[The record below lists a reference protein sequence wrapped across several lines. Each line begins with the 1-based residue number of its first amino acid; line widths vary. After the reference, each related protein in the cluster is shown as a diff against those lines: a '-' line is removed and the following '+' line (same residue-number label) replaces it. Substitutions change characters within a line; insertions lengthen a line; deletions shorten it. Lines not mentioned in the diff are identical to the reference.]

1 MKVYTV
7 HLPETA
13 RPGDVAGLDRAIFVR
28 DGFHWLAAVVPLL
41 WLLANRVWLGFLAVL
56 AATVAIGAL
65 AATTGIGPGP
75 VLALQ
80 LCLAILIGVTA
91 ADLKGWSL
99 RRRGLPAVDVVSGR
113 DAEEAERRFYDR
125 WLDAGAAASRPGLT
139 RSPVAAMPTGTPQVL
154 GLFPEAGPSR

>member
-7 HLPETA
+7 HLPDSA

-28 DGFHWLAAVVPLL
+28 DGFHWLAAVLPLL
-41 WLLANRVWLGFLAVL
+41 WLLANRIWLGFLAVL

-65 AATTGIGPGP
+65 AATNTIGPAP
-75 VLALQ
+75 VVALE
-80 LCLAILIGVTA
+80 LCLAVFVGVCA

-113 DAEEAERRFYDR
+113 DAEEAERRFFDR
-125 WLDAGAAASRPGLT
+125 WLDAGPAAARPGVARL
-139 RSPVAAMPTGTPQVL
+139 PVTAMPTGTPQVL
-154 GLFPEAGPSR
+154 GLFPEAGASR

>member
-7 HLPETA
+7 HLPDTA

-56 AATVAIGAL
+56 IATVAIGAL
-65 AATTGIGPGP
+65 AATTGIGAGP

-80 LCLAILIGVTA
+80 LCLAVLIGVTA

-125 WLDAGAAASRPGLT
+125 WLDAGAAASRPSLP
-139 RSPVAAMPTGTPQVL
+139 RPPVTAMPTGTPQVL

>member
-7 HLPETA
+7 HLPDSA
-13 RPGDVAGLDRAIFVR
+13 RPGEAAGLDRAILVR
-28 DGFHWLAAVVPLL
+28 DGFHWLAAAVPLL

-56 AATVAIGAL
+56 AVTVAIGVL

-80 LCLAILIGVTA
+80 LCVALCVGVCA

-113 DAEEAERRFYDR
+113 DAEEAERRFFDR
-125 WLDAGAAASRPGLT
+125 WLDAGAAPSRASPPRPT
-139 RSPVAAMPTGTPQVL
+139 VTAMPTSPPQVL
-154 GLFPEAGPSR
+154 GLFPEAGPTR